1 VSRCGRGTRTGNAVL
16 LLFALAML
24 SAAIMAAADTV
35 VVKRIV
41 VNAGSAA
48 APFPENSYLVC
59 QPQSRSAVLID
70 PGADDERFAAIAS
83 EQGVQVRLI
92 LNTHAHLDHSAGN
105 RVCRE
110 RFAATLAVP
119 AADRPLYVENGSA
132 AAVDLWLQDGQTLT
146 CGGFSIHVLST
157 PGHTPGSV
165 CFLIGGQLFSG
176 DTLFAGGV
184 GRVPPGRD
192 EKKALQKL
200 LEVIRLRLLTLP
212 ADTPVWPGHGRP
224 TSIGEEALLNPF
236 LR

>member
-1 VSRCGRGTRTGNAVL
+1 MSRGGRGKRAGNICRLFLALAVL
-16 LLFALAML
+16 PAALA
-24 SAAIMAAADTV
+24 AAADTV
-35 VVKRIV
+35 VVNRIV
-41 VNAGSAA
+41 VNAGSAS

-70 PGADDERFAAIAS
+70 PGADDKRFAASAA
-83 EQGVQVRLI
+83 EQGVQIRMI
-92 LNTHAHLDHSAGN
+92 LNTHGHLDHSAGN
-105 RVCRE
+105 LACRE
-110 RFAATLAVP
+110 RFAAMLAAP
-119 AADRPLYVENGSA
+119 AADRPLYAENGSA